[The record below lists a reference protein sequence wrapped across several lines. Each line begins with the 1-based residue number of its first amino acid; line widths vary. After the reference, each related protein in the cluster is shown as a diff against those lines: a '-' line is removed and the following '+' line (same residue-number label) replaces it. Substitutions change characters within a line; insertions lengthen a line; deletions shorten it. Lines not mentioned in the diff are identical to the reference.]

1 MASPVPLAHGYPKLA
16 YEMGS
21 MPEIAILR
29 RFASLNVQN
38 LLYFQAEL
46 VILEKR
52 LREMELESSRL
63 QCEGRPRMP
72 ETGYA
77 QDWYWLGHDD
87 NDPQNRQWQTVLR
100 IRQRLKEYSPSPEK
114 VLLQLRSLTND
125 NLLTQMMPYCS
136 R

>member
-1 MASPVPLAHGYPKLA
+1 MASPVPPTHGYPKLA
-16 YEMGS
+16 CEMGS

-46 VILEKR
+46 VILEKD

-87 NDPQNRQWQTVLR
+87 NDPHNRQWQTVLR
-100 IRQRLKEYSPSPEK
+100 IRQRLKEYSPSPQK
-114 VLLQLRSLTND
+114 SCFSFGPSLTIVHF
-125 NLLTQMMPYCS
+125 P

>member
-1 MASPVPLAHGYPKLA
+1 MACPIPPTHGYPKLA
-16 YEMGS
+16 CEMGS

-46 VILEKR
+46 VILEKE
-52 LREMELESSRL
+52 LREMEIESSRL

-72 ETGYA
+72 EAGYA

-87 NDPQNRQWQTVLR
+87 NDPRNKQWQTVLR
-100 IRQRLKEYSPSPEK
+100 IRQRLKEYSPSP
-114 VLLQLRSLTND
+114 QSPASASIPR
-125 NLLTQMMPYCS
+125 
-136 R
+136 